1 MYINYFKFLN
11 ELFNLFT
18 TQEKK
23 YFFKIQII
31 IIIMAFI
38 EVLSIASIAPL
49 MSVVSNLETIK
60 SNAYLFKAY
69 SILNFNDPNN
79 FVYFIGLCS
88 FFAIFISSL
97 FSIFAIWQLAKFN
110 SSINAQFANR
120 LYSYF
125 MGRSWNFHI
134 SKSSSELVQKI
145 ASESGR
151 VTSGIISPLMRIISK
166 IILTIFMLGLLFAVN
181 FQVTFI
187 ILVSFAI
194 IYSCVYFLTKKK
206 LYNNGKKISNSNLN
220 RFKLMTNGF
229 NSIKELIILNRQNK
243 LIEEFNEYGNTLAKS
258 NALNQSYGQV
268 PKYVI
273 EFVAFAIAIFIVI
286 FFFSIL
292 DGNIDEVLP
301 IISLF
306 IVSGFKLLPAF
317 QQSYSGIASIRS
329 NRPAFENIKYFLS
342 QSKRSFKNQQNTN
355 LKNINDIKTI
365 NLSNIRFKYN
375 QEKNILDNINFKINE
390 GEFIGLVGKTG
401 SGKTTIIDILAGL
414 HKPTDGKIKIN
425 NIDLNDINILDWR
438 NKISYLSQSTYLV
451 DGNFIDN
458 IAFGIPD
465 NEINHDQIKKAIEM
479 SEMGEFVNSLDNGIF
494 SNLGEN
500 GVKLSGGQIQRIG
513 IARAL
518 YKNTKILL
526 FDEPTS
532 ALDSTTERKIINNI
546 RTNLKDI
553 TFIIITHRILTLK
566 NCNKIFLLED
576 GKIINNGTFDYLNNN
591 DKIFNQMIK
600 EQEDGF

>member
-1 MYINYFKFLN
+1 
-11 ELFNLFT
+11 
-18 TQEKK
+18 
-23 YFFKIQII
+23 
-31 IIIMAFI
+31 MAFI

-187 ILVSFAI
+187 ILVFFAI

-286 FFFSIL
+286 FF
-292 DGNIDEVLP
+292 
-301 IISLF
+301 
-306 IVSGFKLLPAF
+306 
-317 QQSYSGIASIRS
+317 
-329 NRPAFENIKYFLS
+329 
-342 QSKRSFKNQQNTN
+342 
-355 LKNINDIKTI
+355 
-365 NLSNIRFKYN
+365 
-375 QEKNILDNINFKINE
+375 
-390 GEFIGLVGKTG
+390 LV
-401 SGKTTIIDILAGL
+401 
-414 HKPTDGKIKIN
+414 
-425 NIDLNDINILDWR
+425 
-438 NKISYLSQSTYLV
+438 
-451 DGNFIDN
+451 F
-458 IAFGIPD
+458 
-465 NEINHDQIKKAIEM
+465 
-479 SEMGEFVNSLDNGIF
+479 
-494 SNLGEN
+494 
-500 GVKLSGGQIQRIG
+500 
-513 IARAL
+513 
-518 YKNTKILL
+518 
-526 FDEPTS
+526 
-532 ALDSTTERKIINNI
+532 
-546 RTNLKDI
+546 
-553 TFIIITHRILTLK
+553 
-566 NCNKIFLLED
+566 
-576 GKIINNGTFDYLNNN
+576 
-591 DKIFNQMIK
+591 
-600 EQEDGF
+600 